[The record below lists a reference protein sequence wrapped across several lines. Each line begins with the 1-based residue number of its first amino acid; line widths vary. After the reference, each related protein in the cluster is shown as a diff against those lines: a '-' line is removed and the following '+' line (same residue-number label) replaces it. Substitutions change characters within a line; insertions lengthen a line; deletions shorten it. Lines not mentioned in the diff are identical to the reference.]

1 MAIFEYAAYDGQ
13 GNRSEGRVE
22 ALDEAQAQEKI
33 RALGLTPVE
42 VGQKREGDPYSLKSI
57 RYALFKT
64 APLAE
69 VEYFIS
75 ELSLLL
81 NNGIR
86 LNRALEMV
94 SKNIAHPHLKAAVR
108 DIYEQ
113 IRRGDSLHKAMK
125 GYPQYFDRMVLNLVD
140 LGENTGKLG
149 ELFQEISDHMKFRAQ
164 LRGKVVQS
172 LTYPGFIMGV
182 CTLCLLFLFYFVVP
196 RFAVLFAKM
205 EAIPLYTKV
214 LLVTSDFVTR
224 YLVLLVLGLA
234 LGLVSFFKVT
244 GRSEFSKVRDRFV
257 LFVPIMRAF
266 TENAERLRFAKSM
279 AILLR
284 NQIQLDR
291 SLVLAVSF
299 VNNELIRARLSPMVQ
314 VVKGGGSCAAAL
326 QGVRFFPPFFLNLV
340 EIGEETGNMAG
351 VFGEITKELE
361 KKFDISL
368 QRLITFIEPVAIIFM
383 ALLVGS
389 IIITIMLSIIT
400 TYDIQF

>member
-1 MAIFEYAAYDGQ
+1 MPVFVYAAYDGQ
-13 GNRSEGRVE
+13 GNRSEGRIE
-22 ALDEAQAQEKI
+22 ASNAPQAQEKI

-42 VGQKREGDPYSLKSI
+42 VGQEKEGAPFSLKSI

-69 VEYFIS
+69 VEYFIA

-94 SKNIAHPHLKAAVR
+94 SRNIEHPHLKSAVR
-108 DIYEQ
+108 DLYER
-113 IRRGDSLHKAMK
+113 IRRGDSLHKAMTA
-125 GYPQYFDRMVLNLVD
+125 YPQYFDRMVLNLVD

-149 ELFQEISDHMKFRAQ
+149 ELFKEISDHMKFRAQ

-182 CTLCLLFLFYFVVP
+182 CALSLLFLFYFVVP
-196 RFAVLFAKM
+196 RFAVLFEKM
-205 EAIPLYTKV
+205 EALPLYTEI
-214 LLVTSDFVTR
+214 LLTTSDFVTR
-224 YLVLLVLGLA
+224 YLIYLLPGLA
-234 LGLVSFFKVT
+234 LGLVLLFKMT
-244 GRSEFSKVRDRFV
+244 GRSEFSKIRDRLA
-257 LFVPIMRAF
+257 LFVPILRAL

-291 SLVLAVSF
+291 SLALAVSF
-299 VNNELIRARLSPMVQ
+299 VNNELIREKLSPMIQ
-314 VVKGGGSCAAAL
+314 VVKGGGPCAEAL
-326 QGVRFFPPFFLNLV
+326 AGVRFFPPFFLNLV

-361 KKFDISL
+361 KKFDVSL
-368 QRLITFIEPVAIIFM
+368 QRLITLIEPVAIIFM
-383 ALLVGS
+383 ALVVGS

>member
-1 MAIFEYAAYDGQ
+1 MAFFEYAAYDSQ

-22 ALDEAQAQEKI
+22 AADVKEAQEKI
-33 RALGLTPVE
+33 RALGFTPVE
-42 VGQKREGDPYSLKSI
+42 VNQKREEGLYSLKSI
-57 RYALFKT
+57 RYAFFKT
-64 APLAE
+64 APLTD

-94 SKNIAHPHLKAAVR
+94 GRNIAHPHLKDAVR
-108 DIYEQ
+108 DLYDR

-125 GYPQYFDRMVLNLVD
+125 SYPQYFDRMVLNLVD

-149 ELFQEISDHMKFRAQ
+149 ELFQEISDHMKFRSQ

-182 CTLCLLFLFYFVVP
+182 CTLCLLFIFYFVVP
-196 RFAVLFAKM
+196 RFAVLFEKM
-205 EAIPLYTKV
+205 ASIPLYTTI
-214 LLVTSDFVTR
+214 LLATSDFVTR
-224 YLVLLVLGLA
+224 YLVVLVFGLG
-234 LGLVSFFKVT
+234 LGLVLFFKVT
-244 GRSEFSKVRDRFV
+244 GRSEFSKVKDRFA
-257 LFVPIMRAF
+257 LFVPIMRAL

-291 SLVLAVSF
+291 SLALAVSF
-299 VNNELIRARLSPMVQ
+299 VNNSLIRARLVPIVQ
-314 VVKGGGSCAAAL
+314 VVKGGGSCAEAL

-351 VFGEITKELE
+351 VFGEITRELE
-361 KKFDISL
+361 KKFDASL